1 MEQPRLQFVFE
12 LRIDV
17 TAGKL
22 QELGAVGKGV
32 KKVVPILGGEFDGPG
47 IKGAILS
54 GGYDWQFV
62 RPDGVTEMDARY
74 VLKTD
79 DDVLITVVNRCLRHG
94 TPEAMQKIANGDL
107 ADPSEYYFR
116 TTPVF
121 ETADGKY
128 DWLNRHI
135 FIANGVRTPDRVLIQ
150 VLQVL

>member
-1 MEQPRLQFVFE
+1 MGGQFE
-12 LRIDV
+12 
-17 TAGKL
+17 
-22 QELGAVGKGV
+22 
-32 KKVVPILGGEFDGPG
+32 GPG
-47 IKGAILS
+47 IRGAILP

-79 DDVLITVVNRCLRHG
+79 DEVLITAVNRCLRHG
-94 TPEAMQKIANGDL
+94 TPMAMQKIADGEL

-121 ETADGKY
+121 ETASARY

-135 FIANGVRTPDRVLIQ
+135 FIANGIRTPSQVLIQ
-150 VLQVL
+150 VWQVL